1 MSLIGGLIIGSM
13 LSKKN
18 HSYRYETLVP
28 RTLEEEQRIFFTT
41 LYFIIFTF
49 ALTFVMYYIV
59 YISMKRDILKNATDA
74 TNNISS
80 GGFEAW
86 LWIKKLPKEE
96 GENLRKKNK
105 IQTAMNTLQ
114 EKPKFFLSP
123 LWIAK
128 FTLRKEINAKLQE
141 LQKELIELQCQTF

>member
-1 MSLIGGLIIGSM
+1 MSFIKGLIAGSM
-13 LSKKN
+13 LSNQNSK
-18 HSYRYETLVP
+18 TLVS
-28 RTLEEEQRIFFTT
+28 RTWEEERQIFFTT
-41 LYFIIFTF
+41 LNVMIFFPVLLLVMHYIIC
-49 ALTFVMYYIV
+49 IC
-59 YISMKRDILKNATDA
+59 MKRDILKDATDA

-114 EKPKFFLSP
+114 QKPKFFLSP

-128 FTLRKEINAKLQE
+128 FTLQKKINAKL
-141 LQKELIELQCQTF
+141 K